1 MADGLDEP
9 ENCCTRSKA
18 QAERQTQDIL
28 ALLSGPDAS
37 QCRLLGCVFP
47 RYVSPA
53 SLLAWGVATYL
64 SLEGGQPGAWMNAR
78 DAQGASRLTPVITF
92 SPA

>member
-18 QAERQTQDIL
+18 QAEAEAETDAGGIL

-37 QCRLLGCVFP
+37 QCRLLGCGFP

-53 SLLAWGVATYL
+53 S
-64 SLEGGQPGAWMNAR
+64 QPPR
-78 DAQGASRLTPVITF
+78 
-92 SPA
+92 